1 MVTLRCKMI
10 VKSELE
16 NMGLHY
22 TKIELGEVE
31 ITEELSTENYHKL
44 NIALLRTGLE
54 LMDDKRSVLI
64 EKIKSLIIEMV
75 HYSDEAPQ
83 VNYSQ
88 YISEKLHYEYNYL
101 SNIFSQVKGVTIEH
115 FIILHKIERVKELI
129 IYDELSLSEIS
140 YKLGYSSVGHLSRQ
154 FKKTTGLTP
163 TFFKSMKSRGRTP
176 LDEV

>member
-1 MVTLRCKMI
+1 MI